1 MSNWKVCDMN
11 DSATSILNKL
21 KKILQYLFFYT
32 VLASIFVTA
41 LVYLKM
47 KTGYIF
53 FDYMLALTFFPMLIP
68 WKSFNFRLHYICT
81 GVAAFIICAIAIL
94 LNDTTKFRS
103 LYTLSFFTF
112 FVFIAAEIVYHRRR
126 SFEHMQRSTEQLK
139 EAIQCAEQ
147 MTLEAEQANQSKSL
161 FLANM
166 SHELRTPLNSI
177 IGFTNI
183 LIKKKK
189 SEFSEKD
196 LAYLDRI
203 LSNSNHLLKLINNI
217 LDLSKI
223 ESGRDEVICSTFSV
237 TELIDEVIG
246 EMEAQLAD
254 KPIEIKAI
262 FPDEIYPIYTDRQKI
277 KIVLINLLGNAIK
290 YTDEGTITVL
300 VASRPGSNRIGRIE
314 VADTGIGIPQDEIN
328 TIFDSFHQLDS
339 SPSKKY
345 SGTGLGLAIARS
357 LCRLLGYELTVTSQ
371 INQGTTFIIYFYP
384 EDIVQEDS
392 ELEAN
397 LF

>member
-1 MSNWKVCDMN
+1 MN
-11 DSATSILNKL
+11 DSATSILNNIKR
-21 KKILQYLFFYT
+21 ILQYLFFYT

-41 LVYLKM
+41 LVYFKL

-53 FDYMLALTFFPMLIP
+53 FDYMLALTFFPMLIS
-68 WKSFNFRLHYICT
+68 WKFFNFRLHYICT
-81 GVAAFIICAIAIL
+81 GVAAYIICAIAIL
-94 LNDTTKFRS
+94 LNDTTKVNS
-103 LYTLSFFTF
+103 LYTLSFFAF
-112 FVFIAAEIVYHRRR
+112 FVFIAAEMVYHRRQ
-126 SFEHMQRSTEQLK
+126 SVEHMQRSTEQLK

-290 YTDEGTITVL
+290 YTDEGAITIL
-300 VASRPGSNRIGRIE
+300 VASRPESNRIGRIE
-314 VADTGIGIPQDEIN
+314 FADTGIGIPQDEID

-357 LCRLLGYELTVTSQ
+357 LCRLLGYELTVKSQ
-371 INQGTTFIIYFYP
+371 INQGTTFTIYFYP
-384 EDIVQEDS
+384 EDIVQEDC
-392 ELEAN
+392 ELEVN
-397 LF
+397 QS